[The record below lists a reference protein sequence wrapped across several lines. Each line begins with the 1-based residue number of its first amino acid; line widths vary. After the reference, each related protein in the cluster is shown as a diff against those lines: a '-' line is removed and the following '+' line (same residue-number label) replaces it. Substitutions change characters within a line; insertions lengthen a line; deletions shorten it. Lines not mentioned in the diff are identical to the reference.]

1 MRGAH
6 LLRRGASVPR
16 GAEVDRSRSPLV
28 AGNWKM
34 NPPSSAQAVALAR
47 DVRDATADMPSQTVI
62 CPPAVWL
69 AAIAGAI
76 GGGSTEP
83 GRLGIGAQTMR
94 AEEAGA
100 YTGEISPLMVAELAQ
115 YVILGH
121 SERRQ
126 YDHETDAGVATK
138 VASAVAHGLVPIAC
152 VGELR
157 EERQAGLTATVIE
170 RQVRAAISH
179 LDRIAGSGLVIA
191 YEPVWAI
198 GTGDAASGDD
208 AQAAAAQIRSIL
220 AESDP
225 TGAGE
230 VPILYGGSCTP
241 DNAAEFFAE
250 PDVDG
255 ALVGGASLTATAFAR
270 IVQLAVEAHG

>member
-1 MRGAH
+1 
-6 LLRRGASVPR
+6 
-16 GAEVDRSRSPLV
+16 VDPSRSPLV

-34 NPPSSAQAVALAR
+34 NPPSAEAAVMLAR
-47 DVRDATADMPSQTVI
+47 DVRDATAGMPARTVI

-69 AAIAGAI
+69 AAVAAAV

-83 GRLGIGAQTMR
+83 GQVGIGTQTMR
-94 AEEAGA
+94 AEESGA

-126 YDHETDAGVATK
+126 YDQETDAGVAAK
-138 VASAVAHGLVPIAC
+138 VASAVAHRLVPIAC
-152 VGELR
+152 VGELA
-157 EERQAGLTATVIE
+157 EERRAGLTATVIE
-170 RQVRAAISH
+170 RQVRAAIS
-179 LDRIAGSGLVIA
+179 LLARIAGSRLVVA

-198 GTGDAASGDD
+198 GTGDAASGED
-208 AQAAAAQIRSIL
+208 AQAAAAQIRAIL

-225 TGAGE
+225 PGAQE
-230 VPILYGGSCTP
+230 VPILYGGSCTH

-250 PDVDG
+250 ADVDG
-255 ALVGGASLTATAFAR
+255 ALVGGASLRAGSFAH
-270 IVQLAVEAHG
+270 IVRLAVEAHG

>member
-1 MRGAH
+1 VNAGRPP
-6 LLRRGASVPR
+6 VI
-16 GAEVDRSRSPLV
+16 

-34 NPPSSAQAVALAR
+34 NPASAELAVALAL
-47 DVRDATADMPSQTVI
+47 DVRDAVAGLAARSVV
-62 CPPAVWL
+62 CPPTIWL
-69 AAIAGAI
+69 SAIASAV

-83 GRLGIGAQTMR
+83 GRLGIGAQTMH
-94 AEEAGA
+94 AEESGA
-100 YTGEISPLMVAELAQ
+100 YTGETSPLMVAEVAQ
-115 YVILGH
+115 YAILGH

-126 YDHETDAGVATK
+126 YDNETDAAVAGK

-152 VGELR
+152 IGELA
-157 EERQAGLTATVIE
+157 EERRAGLTATVIE
-170 RQVRAAISH
+170 RQLRAAIS
-179 LDRIAGSGLVIA
+179 LLPAIAGSGLAIA

-208 AQAAAAQIRSIL
+208 AQAAAAQIRAIL

-225 TGAGE
+225 AGAEE
-230 VPILYGGSCTP
+230 VSILYGGSCTP

-255 ALVGGASLTATAFAR
+255 ALVGGASLNAGSFAR
-270 IVQLAVEAHG
+270 IVQLAVEARA